1 MNFRSLFLQLREAIT
16 VSQAISALNVALIT
30 SAALVGG
37 NFAASIVEHEYL
49 QVPHQEA
56 SFVPPQKTV
65 VDKPRRQSE
74 FQEILNQNV
83 FNAEV
88 RKEKVV
94 APPPAPLVEEKINAG
109 KVLQTIISNLELRAI
124 HYQKGH
130 YIWCVIK
137 NKKKQSEEIFTI
149 GDEVFETGA
158 SVKRIYTTYGSQRVL
173 LQMGDEVGVLEYLG
187 TEKKEAPKVAKAT
200 PAPKPS
206 RRSSPAQ
213 TSKQITSDY
222 SADGKNFHIT
232 ATEVDSHLN
241 DFGSLLN
248 QARMVP
254 YFQNGK
260 HSGFRV
266 KAIDK
271 GSLYE
276 KLGLQNNDIIKAVN
290 GESLAE
296 AGGEKLMGLFKL
308 LRNERE
314 FTVEIER
321 GGSSQTLNYFVN

>member
-1 MNFRSLFLQLREAIT
+1 MDFRSLFLQLREAIS
-16 VSQAISALNVALIT
+16 VSQAISAFNIVLIT
-30 SAALVGG
+30 SAAAVGG
-37 NFAASIVEHEYL
+37 NFTASIVEHEYL
-49 QVPHQEA
+49 QIPHQEVKY
-56 SFVPPQKTV
+56 VPPAKTV

-74 FQEILNQNV
+74 FREIINQNV

-94 APPPAPLVEEKINAG
+94 QPAPAPVVEEQINAG
-109 KVLQTIISNLELRAI
+109 EVLQKIISDLELRAI
-124 HYQKGH
+124 QYRKGH
-130 YIWCVIK
+130 YIWCIIK
-137 NKKKQSEEIFTI
+137 SKKKRHEEIFTI
-149 GDEVFETGA
+149 GDEVFDSGA
-158 SVKRIYTTYGSQRVL
+158 SVKRIYTTYGNQRVL
-173 LQMGDEVGVLEYLG
+173 LQMGNEVGVLEYLG
-187 TEKKEAPKVAKAT
+187 AEKKKAPAKPTRA
-200 PAPKPS
+200 ASKPK
-206 RRSSPAQ
+206 RSSQRTARSTKPA
-213 TSKQITSDY
+213 TSDY
-222 SADGKNFHIT
+222 SNDGKNFHIS

-276 KLGLQNNDIIKAVN
+276 KLGLNNNDIIKAVN

-314 FTVEIER
+314 FSVEIER
-321 GGSSQTLNYFVN
+321 GGSAQTLNYYVN

>member
-1 MNFRSLFLQLREAIT
+1 MDFRSLFLQLREAIT
-16 VSQAISALNVALIT
+16 VSQAISALNIALVT
-30 SAALVGG
+30 SAAVVGG
-37 NFAASIVEHEYL
+37 NFAASVVEHEYL
-49 QVPHQEA
+49 QIPHQEA
-56 SFVPPQKTV
+56 RYIPPQRTV
-65 VDKPRRQSE
+65 IDKPRRQSE
-74 FQEILNQNV
+74 FREIINQNV

-88 RKEKVV
+88 KKEKVV
-94 APPPAPLVEEKINAG
+94 QAAPAPIVEEKINAG
-109 KVLQTIISNLELRAI
+109 AVLQKIISDLELRAI
-124 HYQKGH
+124 HYRKGH

-137 NKKKQSEEIFTI
+137 SKKKRHEEIFTI
-149 GDEVFETGA
+149 GDEVFESGA
-158 SVKRIYTTYGSQRVL
+158 SVKRIYTAYGSQRVL
-173 LQMGDEVGVLEYLG
+173 LEMGNEVGVLEYLG
-187 TEKKEAPKVAKAT
+187 SEKKEAPKPTKVATK
-200 PAPKPS
+200 PK
-206 RRSSPAQ
+206 RSSRQTAQ
-213 TSKQITSDY
+213 ASRAVTSDY
-222 SADGKNFHIT
+222 SNDGKNFHIS

-254 YFQNGK
+254 YFKNGK

-276 KLGLQNNDIIKAVN
+276 KLGLHNNDIIKAVN

-321 GGSSQTLNYFVN
+321 GGSAQTLSYYVN